1 MTPRNHV
8 TIELAVP
15 TNTVPNAMEWTMV
28 TKPQS
33 MVKPVMLLVQDMNFK
48 IMKPETDLNAM
59 TKLQMV
65 TVVFPNA
72 RNVLKSLFFQKMS
85 EFSVIFVK
93 ILIFYECV
101 LNH

>member
-1 MTPRNHV
+1 MTFYGPCNPV

-15 TNTVPNAMEWTMV
+15 TNTVPNAMEWIMV

-48 IMKPETDLNAM
+48 IMKPETDLNATM
-59 TKLQMV
+59 KLQMA

-72 RNVLKSLFFQKMS
+72 RNVLKSLFCKKAP
-85 EFSVIFVK
+85 ELSVNFEQIH
-93 ILIFYECV
+93 IL
-101 LNH
+101 

>member
-15 TNTVPNAMEWTMV
+15 TNTVPNAMEWIMV
-28 TKPQS
+28 TKPQL

-59 TKLQMV
+59 TKLQMA
-65 TVVFPNA
+65 TVVFLNA